1 MGVKM
6 NKVNKAVWFQIQQIV
21 LKEVLQVL
29 VSFSYISI
37 CKIDCLFIYDFIVA
51 EKFTGTKKQVA
62 PVLEEDHHDLEEGS
76 AKADAVQAAVPVHK
90 INEEDE
96 EEADEAEAVVGYEQ
110 MPGSVSLVEQ
120 ISEKVSNWVM
130 SSAGSKKLGSMK
142 TNMVSP
148 SNGANNNNSSNG
160 VAVSSYPVRLS
171 TGSARHNAVAPA
183 VATTSSSSIITSPS
197 IALSQSDGTSA
208 VMMEAGISK

>member
-1 MGVKM
+1 M
-6 NKVNKAVWFQIQQIV
+6 
-21 LKEVLQVL
+21 
-29 VSFSYISI
+29 
-37 CKIDCLFIYDFIVA
+37 
-51 EKFTGTKKQVA
+51 KQVV
-62 PVLEEDHHDLEEGS
+62 PLLEEDHHDLEEGS
-76 AKADAVQAAVPVHK
+76 TKADAVQAAVPVHK

-148 SNGANNNNSSNG
+148 SDANNNNSNN
-160 VAVSSYPVRLS
+160 VASSSFPVHLS

-183 VATTSSSSIITSPS
+183 VVASVTFPPSSITVTTTPS
-197 IALSQSDGTSA
+197 IALSQLDEHNTA
-208 VMMEAGISK
+208 AGN

>member
-1 MGVKM
+1 VILEKTAGI
-6 NKVNKAVWFQIQQIV
+6 AV
-21 LKEVLQVL
+21 
-29 VSFSYISI
+29 
-37 CKIDCLFIYDFIVA
+37 
-51 EKFTGTKKQVA
+51 TKKQVV

-148 SNGANNNNSSNG
+148 SDANNSSK
-160 VAVSSYPVRLS
+160 VASYPVRFS

-183 VATTSSSSIITSPS
+183 AAAVVAN
-197 IALSQSDGTSA
+197 DA
-208 VMMEAGISK
+208 VLVMEEGSFKKQIELN

>member
-1 MGVKM
+1 M
-6 NKVNKAVWFQIQQIV
+6 
-21 LKEVLQVL
+21 
-29 VSFSYISI
+29 
-37 CKIDCLFIYDFIVA
+37 
-51 EKFTGTKKQVA
+51 KQVV
-62 PVLEEDHHDLEEGS
+62 PLLEEDHHDLEEGS

-90 INEEDE
+90 INEE
-96 EEADEAEAVVGYEQ
+96 DEAEAVVGYEQ